1 VKTKYLLQYS
11 EVKHV
16 DPDSQPIG
24 TAGTAV
30 LPAVMQNGLTKVV
43 TTCGIK

>member
-1 VKTKYLLQYS
+1 VKSKYLLQYN

-24 TAGTAV
+24 TAGNAV
-30 LPAVMQNGLTKVV
+30 LPAAMQNGLTKVV
-43 TTCGIK
+43 T